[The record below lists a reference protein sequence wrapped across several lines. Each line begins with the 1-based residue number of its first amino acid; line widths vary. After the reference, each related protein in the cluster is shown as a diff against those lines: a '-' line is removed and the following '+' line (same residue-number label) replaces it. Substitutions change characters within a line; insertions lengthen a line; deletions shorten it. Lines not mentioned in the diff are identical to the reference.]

1 MVRTVAPALAL
12 ALAALACKSSKPA
25 APPPPLVLADA
36 AVAVAV
42 GVDGAAAGDPAP
54 DDPAPT
60 DAVDE
65 ATLRAGKRTG
75 LGAADERPE
84 VAVEEFAQALLT
96 GAQPWARVVDPAVGV
111 VELRTL
117 DSDGQVVAA
126 TMGRR
131 CGAEA
136 DAALARLA
144 KAASAALG
152 RTVQGYR
159 LTCDNS
165 GLGDAAPVALCSI
178 DADDEQNG
186 QGFDLVLVPDAV
198 RGLRLVGIT
207 LLDATPPPAEVADAY
222 DAELGAATRCP

>member
-25 APPPPLVLADA
+25 APPPLVVADA
-36 AVAVAV
+36 AVAV
-42 GVDGAAAGDPAP
+42 GPDGAPAGDPAP
-54 DDPAPT
+54 DEPAPT

-65 ATLRAGKRTG
+65 ATVRAGKRTG

-117 DSDGQVVAA
+117 DGDGQVVAA

-144 KAASAALG
+144 KAATAALA

-165 GLGDAAPVALCSI
+165 GLAEAAPVALCSI

-207 LLDATPPPAEVADAY
+207 LLDATPPPAELADAY

>member
-1 MVRTVAPALAL
+1 MVRTVASVL

-36 AVAVAV
+36 AVAV
-42 GVDGAAAGDPAP
+42 GADAAIAGDPGP
-54 DDPAPT
+54 DDPAPI

-65 ATLRAGKRTG
+65 ATVRAGKRTG

-117 DSDGQVVAA
+117 DGDGQVVTA

-144 KAASAALG
+144 KVASAALA
-152 RTVQGYR
+152 RTAQGYR

-165 GLGDAAPVALCSI
+165 GLVDAAPVALCSI

-198 RGLRLVGIT
+198 RGLRLAGIT